1 MLHYVTQ
8 PDELAAVKAIFL
20 EYIASLGFD
29 ISSFQNT
36 DKEFSNLLDLYGPP
50 KACIIVAPTSGR
62 NPELAGCI
70 ALKPIA
76 DGVCEM
82 KRMYVR
88 PAYRGQGIARQ
99 LVTELLTFAK
109 LAGYHTMKLD
119 TLSTMTDAI
128 GLYRSFGFTECE
140 PYVFNPMDN
149 ALYFELKLTST
160 K

>member
-36 DKEFSNLLDLYGPP
+36 DKEFGNLLDLYGPP
-50 KACIIVAPTSGR
+50 KGCIIVAPTSS
-62 NPELAGCI
+62 ELAGCI

-76 DGVCEM
+76 EGVCEM

-88 PAYRGQGIARQ
+88 PAYRGLGIARQ
-99 LVTELLTFAK
+99 LVTELLTFAQK
-109 LAGYHTMKLD
+109 AGYQSMKLD

-128 GLYRSFGFTECE
+128 GLYRSFGFVECA
-140 PYVFNPMDN
+140 PYVFNPMEN
-149 ALYFELKLTST
+149 ALYFELILKSN

>member
-36 DKEFSNLLDLYGPP
+36 DKEFGNLLDLYGSP
-50 KACIIVAPTSGR
+50 KGCII
-62 NPELAGCI
+62 LAKEADAVVGCI

-76 DGVCEM
+76 EGVCEM

-88 PAYRGQGIARQ
+88 PAFRGQGIARQ
-99 LVTELLTFAK
+99 LVTELLTFAQK
-109 LAGYHTMKLD
+109 AGYRSMKLD
-119 TLSTMTDAI
+119 TLSTMTSAI

-149 ALYFELKLTST
+149 ALYFELKLNS

>member
-50 KACIIVAPTSGR
+50 KGCIIVAPASH
-62 NPELAGCI
+62 ELAACI

-76 DGVCEM
+76 EGVCEM

-88 PAYRGQGIARQ
+88 PAFRGQGIARQ
-99 LVTELLTFAK
+99 LVAELLTFAQK
-109 LAGYHTMKLD
+109 AGYHSIKLD
-119 TLSTMTDAI
+119 TLSTMTSAI

-149 ALYFELKLTST
+149 ALYFELILSRIDD
-160 K
+160 